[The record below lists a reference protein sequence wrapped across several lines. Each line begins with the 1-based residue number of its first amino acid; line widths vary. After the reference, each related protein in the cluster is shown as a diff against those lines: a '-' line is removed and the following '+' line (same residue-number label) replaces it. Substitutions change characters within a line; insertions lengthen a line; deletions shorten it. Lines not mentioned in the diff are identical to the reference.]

1 MPRIPISRWID
12 SAALAATHALP
23 RALGDAVEVMQLPH
37 KKNLDG
43 KKLIQKYSKPRK
55 PSKANPSKRNL
66 DAEGLL
72 KFTRYCADDVDAM
85 TGLFLALPP
94 LTPFERKVWILNQR
108 LNQRGVAID
117 RDLVKK
123 VMRMTAEEAKHLD
136 AEVRAITK
144 GKIQSARQRE
154 AVKNWLEDKAG
165 LIIPNMQKQ
174 TLEDALSSGLAQGA
188 AKRIIEIRLAVSK
201 TTTAKYKAFW
211 MRSQADGRVRDLQM
225 YHGASPGRD
234 TGTGAS
240 PHNLTKPTIE
250 DVDMALE
257 ALKSGDLAWVRC
269 LCGSPMEAFSS
280 CIRGCLMASPG
291 HYWHSADFN
300 AIESRVLFWM
310 AHHSRGLKLYS
321 DGADL
326 YRLMAAVIFS
336 IDLEAVTDAQR
347 EIGKRVILG
356 AGFQMGPPKFKISM
370 KQQYNLTVTLEL
382 AKKGIKA
389 YRTEHKPVP
398 LMWSNLERAAIA
410 AVQNPGK
417 AFSVNRTKW
426 FVKGK
431 FLYVEL
437 PSGRRI
443 AYFGPTVRHE
453 IKWEKKRPVLY
464 HWSVHPKTR
473 KWVNEGTYGGRL
485 CENVVQGTARDFM
498 VAGQLRTEE
507 AGFKTLITV
516 HDELNAEKK
525 KRQLRRFEN
534 LMATLPPWGDGMP
547 IKVKGWIGTRYK
559 K

>member
-1 MPRIPISRWID
+1 MIPISRWID

-23 RALGDAVEVMQLPH
+23 RDLGGAVEVMGLPH
-37 KKNLDG
+37 KKNPDG

-117 RDLVKK
+117 RDLVRK
-123 VMRMTAEEAKHLD
+123 VMRMTVEESKFLD
-136 AEVRAITK
+136 AEVLMITRGEIK
-144 GKIQSARQRE
+144 SARQRE
-154 AVKNWLEDKAG
+154 AVKKYLESNFN

-174 TLEDALSSGLAQGA
+174 TLEDAISSGLAEGR
-188 AKRIIEIRLAVSK
+188 AKRLIEIRLAVSK
-201 TTTAKYKAFW
+201 TTTAKYKAFE
-211 MRSQADGRVRDLQM
+211 MRSRADGRVRDLQM

-240 PHNLTKPTIE
+240 PHNLTKPLPDY
-250 DVDMALE
+250 DVATALE
-257 ALKSGDLAWVRC
+257 ALKTGNLAWVRC
-269 LCGSPMEAFSS
+269 LCGSPMEAISS
-280 CIRGCLMASPG
+280 CIRGCLIASPG

-310 AHHSRGLKLYS
+310 ARHKAGLKLYA

-336 IDLEAVTDAQR
+336 IEPEAVTDAQR

-370 KQQYNLTVTLEL
+370 KQQYNLNVSLEL
-382 AKKGIKA
+382 AKKGILA
-389 YRTEHKPVP
+389 YRSAHRPVP
-398 LMWSNLERAAIA
+398 IMWSNLERAAIA

-485 CENVVQGTARDFM
+485 CENVVQGCARDYM
-498 VAGQLRTEE
+498 VWAQLRTEE

-534 LMATLPPWGDGMP
+534 LMAQTPPWGEGMP